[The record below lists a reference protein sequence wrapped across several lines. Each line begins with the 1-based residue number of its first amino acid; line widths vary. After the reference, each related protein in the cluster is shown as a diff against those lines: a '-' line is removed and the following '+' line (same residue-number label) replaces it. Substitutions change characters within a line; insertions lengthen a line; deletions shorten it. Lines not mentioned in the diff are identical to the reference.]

1 MEAVK
6 FGADK
11 SIPGFIGGPKG
22 APGVIVIQECVARAA
37 CSSAADARADCARR
51 AFAPPLALTTPRR
64 ATALRVLA
72 GGGA

>member
-37 CSSAADARADCARR
+37 CSRR
-51 AFAPPLALTTPRR
+51 SR
-64 ATALRVLA
+64 
-72 GGGA
+72 